1 MAAVSTEARGIRV
14 GEVLL
19 AVEVTADDALAAKA
33 GTPVGE
39 LVLVV
44 LLPLKH
50 SVDGPD
56 IVKDPFKAGV
66 ATVAPI
72 ILIAPSFPAAVDPL
86 TR

>member
-1 MAAVSTEARGIRV
+1 MATVSTEANGIRV
-14 GEVLL
+14 GAVLFE
-19 AVEVTADDALAAKA
+19 VEVTADDALEDNA

-39 LVLVV
+39 SVLVV
-44 LLPLKH
+44 LLPLKQ

-56 IVKDPFKAGV
+56 MVKDPFKAGV